1 MHGPIFEV
9 PFSEN
14 GTPPWREAHLQVK
27 MYKTPQLGTNFW
39 RSDVQKWHTGLAHL
53 QVKTI
58 KNWRVRATFWSSD
71 LEKLRAAV
79 ARTTFSSQNVQ
90 STYVLEHFFGI
101 QMPKNYSVSKVV
113 SQSISQLVN

>member
-27 MYKTPQLGTNFW
+27 MYKTPQRGTNFW

-58 KNWRVRATFWSSD
+58 KTDGFGLLFEVPIWKNYALLWRELHSQVKMYKVPMFWNTFWHSD
-71 LEKLRAAV
+71 AEKLL
-79 ARTTFSSQNVQ
+79 S
-90 STYVLEHFFGI
+90 
-101 QMPKNYSVSKVV
+101 
-113 SQSISQLVN
+113 